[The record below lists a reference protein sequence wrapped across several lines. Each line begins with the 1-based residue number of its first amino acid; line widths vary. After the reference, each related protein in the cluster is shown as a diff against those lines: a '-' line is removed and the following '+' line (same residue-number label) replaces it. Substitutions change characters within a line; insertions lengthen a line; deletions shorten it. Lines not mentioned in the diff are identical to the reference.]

1 MRSFISTKVHSV
13 LDYASAVLI
22 IASPWLFGF
31 EPVGGAALFLPIVL
45 GAIQFIMVIFTRHEL
60 GLFKVIPIQLH
71 LIIDMFMGF
80 ILIVSPFLYGFYH
93 NVFLPH
99 VIFGLLLFGAGI
111 FTSPSPFLDKLDV
124 LDARGL

>member
-1 MRSFISTKVHSV
+1 MKSFISTKVHGV
-13 LDYASAVLI
+13 LDYASAVLM

-60 GLFKVIPIQLH
+60 GMYKVVPIQLH
-71 LIIDMFMGF
+71 LIIDMFLGF
-80 ILIVSPFLYGFYH
+80 ILLVSPFLYGFYH
-93 NVFLPH
+93 IVFLPH
-99 VIFGLLLFGAGI
+99 VIFGLLLIGAGI

-124 LDARGL
+124 LDPRGL